1 MKYSTMMAIAF
12 CGVLA
17 VAVSGCKYDDDELG
31 AGSGTEVVDSGTS
44 GATDVDSNPG
54 AVDINSNVDEQN
66 KLAAAAA
73 AMKDADTISMDAAMG
88 VPFDQD
94 PNYVRCTDVDFA
106 PVYFGFDST
115 VVPAGELSKIDAVV
129 QHLNSHSDRVTVIE
143 GNCDERGSNE
153 YNMSLGE
160 NRAIIIRNYL
170 IQSGISADRIQTRS
184 YGDEKPAV
192 MGSDKSAWSRNRR
205 GEFAIFQK

>member
-1 MKYSTMMAIAF
+1 MKFSAMMVVCAAAL
-12 CGVLA
+12 C
-17 VAVSGCKYDDDELG
+17 VAGCKYKKINE
-31 AGSGTEVVDSGTS
+31 GSGTDAGADVATGVGIEGMENGSGSLS
-44 GATDVDSNPG
+44 GLSEGKFEDMYT
-54 AVDINSNVDEQN
+54 
-66 KLAAAAA
+66 
-73 AMKDADTISMDAAMG
+73 
-88 VPFDQD
+88 
-94 PNYVRCTDVDFA
+94 RCTDVSFA

-115 VVPAGELSKIDAVV
+115 VVPQGELGKIDEVV
-129 QHLNSHSDRVTVIE
+129 QHLNSHADRVTVIE

-184 YGDEKPAV
+184 YGEEKPAV
-192 MGSDKSAWSRNRR
+192 MGSDESAWSRNRR

>member
-1 MKYSTMMAIAF
+1 MKFSAMMVVCAAAL
-12 CGVLA
+12 C
-17 VAVSGCKYDDDELG
+17 VAGCKYKKINE
-31 AGSGTEVVDSGTS
+31 GSGTDTGADVATGVGIEGMENGSGSLS
-44 GATDVDSNPG
+44 GLSEGKFEDMYT
-54 AVDINSNVDEQN
+54 
-66 KLAAAAA
+66 
-73 AMKDADTISMDAAMG
+73 
-88 VPFDQD
+88 
-94 PNYVRCTDVDFA
+94 RCTDVNFA

-115 VVPAGELSKIDAVV
+115 VVPQGELGKIDEVV
-129 QHLNSHSDRVTVIE
+129 QHLNSHADRVTVIE

-184 YGDEKPAV
+184 YGEEKPAV
-192 MGSDKSAWSRNRR
+192 MGSDESAWSRNRR